1 MRGFKVTSNPR
12 KSYMHVTGYLPCAT
26 RSFPILFM
34 REMFAVNLRV
44 DTFKSKKLSQ
54 GFIKLTVD
62 RALYLKDLMKI
73 IVGV

>member
-1 MRGFKVTSNPR
+1 MLYACYGVPR
-12 KSYMHVTGYLPCAT
+12 AT
-26 RSFPILFM
+26 WGFPILFM
-34 REMFAVNLRV
+34 GETFAVNLRV

-54 GFIKLTVD
+54 GFIKLTVH